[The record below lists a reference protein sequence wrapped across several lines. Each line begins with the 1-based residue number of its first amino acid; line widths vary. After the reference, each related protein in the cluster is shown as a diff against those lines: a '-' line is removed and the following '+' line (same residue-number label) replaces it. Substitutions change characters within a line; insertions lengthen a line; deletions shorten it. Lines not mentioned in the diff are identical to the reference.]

1 MTQQAMDMEPVMPLT
16 VWEFSTMG
24 TIFAA
29 YWGELKLVLAAL
41 STRSSC
47 VVHF

>member
-29 YWGELKLVLAAL
+29 YWG
-41 STRSSC
+41 S
-47 VVHF
+47 